1 MGPIGSNPIP
11 TANFINYISVAE
23 LAEATGS
30 SQEVWRF
37 FMNINELSSQ
47 DIERIFIN
55 KYAGEIVVDY
65 SLDQLKLMGKKYQ
78 IKSYGSGRKM
88 GIIAQMLKEVKS
100 RTNIIPVSFKGK
112 PTESQ
117 IEGFTKVLRNI
128 PLEQHTVIN
137 TDACSKC
144 YGECSLR
151 VPCSFYE
158 NQFKDASL
166 LGLAQV
172 IKYSPFVEMGGES
185 IYIARKDKDDNK
197 TCIFLSETGCILP
210 TPYRPIFARRMEP
223 IKIHGRYECWTRKE
237 TKECNLSHFVPM
249 HHGPEIGRELYNY
262 SHYLAGDYAD
272 PSRYKGWLTKEEAE
286 DRQSKY
292 EAFDKQVT
300 KYKSPNYSIEDL
312 II

>member
-1 MGPIGSNPIP
+1 MDIDN
-11 TANFINYISVAE
+11 ISLQEIENIFLNKYVAE
-23 LAEATGS
+23 IKKE
-30 SQEVWRF
+30 
-37 FMNINELSSQ
+37 
-47 DIERIFIN
+47 
-55 KYAGEIVVDY
+55 Y
-65 SLDQLKLMGKKYQ
+65 SLDQLKSMGKKYK
-78 IKSYGSGRKM
+78 IKGFYSGRKI
-88 GIIAQMLKEVKS
+88 GIIAQILKEVTHK
-100 RTNIIPVSFKGK
+100 TNTIPISFRDK
-112 PTESQ
+112 PTKER
-117 IEGFTKVLRNI
+117 IDKFTKILKSI
-128 PLEQHTVIN
+128 PMEPLTVIN
-137 TDACSKC
+137 KEACSEC
-144 YGECSLR
+144 FGECCLR
-151 VPCSFYE
+151 SPCSFLEY
-158 NQFKDASL
+158 QFKDASL

-249 HHGPEIGRELYNY
+249 DHGPEIGRELYNY

>member
-1 MGPIGSNPIP
+1 
-11 TANFINYISVAE
+11 
-23 LAEATGS
+23 
-30 SQEVWRF
+30 
-37 FMNINELSSQ
+37 
-47 DIERIFIN
+47 
-55 KYAGEIVVDY
+55 
-65 SLDQLKLMGKKYQ
+65 MGKKYK
-78 IKSYGSGRKM
+78 IKGFYSGGKM
-88 GIIAQMLKEVKS
+88 GIIAQILKEVTHK
-100 RTNIIPVSFKGK
+100 TNTIPISFRDK
-112 PTESQ
+112 PTKER
-117 IEGFTKVLRNI
+117 IDKFTKILKSI
-128 PLEQHTVIN
+128 PMEPLTVIN
-137 TDACSKC
+137 KEACSEC
-144 YGECSLR
+144 FGECCLR
-151 VPCSFYE
+151 SPCSFLEY
-158 NQFKDASL
+158 QFKDASL

-223 IKIHGRYECWTRKE
+223 IKIHGRYECWTREE